1 MRRALW
7 VLGGGALLACCA
19 LLVGASA
26 ADRHGPPGDVRPVGR
41 APRLVPDYAGVTI
54 PPNIAPLNFRIDEPG
69 SRCHARFTGPSGAAL
84 EVDSR
89 DTEISIPAKAW
100 HRLLK
105 EAEGGKLSLEIA
117 VQKADGPW
125 AHYDPVE
132 IEVARSPIDPYVVY
146 RLMDPIYRIVVQID
160 IRQRSLEGFGDT
172 ALVSAK
178 SFDGCVNC
186 HAFPLNAP
194 DRMVL
199 HMRSGDQDFGA
210 GMLLITPD
218 AIRKIR
224 TSTARLPGLAAFT
237 SWHPNRHLVAFSVNS
252 VRQFFHTARTE
263 VRDFLDLKSDLA
275 IYDFDSGTVTSTAAI
290 ARPDRLETFPCWA
303 PDGRH
308 LYYSSAPV
316 LWEGEGENVSI
327 DRYAEVRYSIERV
340 PYDPATGEWGES
352 EVVLDAGKLSKSITQ
367 PRISP
372 DGRFMVTCMTG
383 YSAYPSLQGDA
394 DLYLTDLRT
403 GETHRMEC
411 NSPRTESWHSW
422 SSNSRWLAFSSKRA
436 DGHFIRIYFAYVDE
450 NGRAGKP
457 FVLPQKSPS
466 FYDSF
471 IRLNQ
476 LPELITGPVQARGDR
491 VANAIRTG
499 GWEGAE
505 LPVTGATVGVA
516 PERTPAPGPYS
527 SGHQ

>member
-1 MRRALW
+1 

-89 DTEISIPAKAW
+89 DTEIRIPAKAW

-105 EAEGGKLSLEIA
+105 EAEGGDLTMQA
-117 VQKADGPW
+117 WVQGADGDW
-125 AHYDPVE
+125 GEYDATRLH
-132 IEVARSPIDPYVVY
+132 VAEAPIDPYVVY
-146 RLMDPIYRIVVQID
+146 RLMDPIYRIVMQTD
-160 IRQRSLEGFGDT
+160 IRQRSLEGFDDT

-178 SFDGCVNC
+178 SFDGCINC
-186 HAFPLNAP
+186 HTFPQNDP
-194 DRMVL
+194 DLMVL
-199 HMRSGDQDFGA
+199 HMRSGKYDFGA

-218 AIRKIR
+218 GIRKIR

-252 VRQFFHTARTE
+252 VRQFFHTSRNE
-263 VRDFLDLKSDLA
+263 VRDVYDLKSYLA
-275 IYDFDSGTVTSTAAI
+275 VYDFESGMVTSTAAI
-290 ARPDRLETFPCWA
+290 TRPDRLETFPCWA
-303 PDGRH
+303 PDGRR

-316 LWEGEGENVSI
+316 LWTGEGENVNI
-327 DRYAEVRYSIERV
+327 DRYAEVRYSVERI

-352 EVVLDAGKLSKSITQ
+352 EVVLDADALGRSITQ

-372 DGRFMVTCMTG
+372 DGRFMVTCMSD
-383 YSAYPSLQGDA
+383 YSTFPSFQPSA
-394 DLYLTDLRT
+394 DLYLTDLQS
-403 GETHRMEC
+403 GETRRMEC
-411 NSPRTESWHSW
+411 NSDRSESWHSW
-422 SSNSRWLAFSSKRA
+422 SSNGRWLAFSSKRA
-436 DGHFIRIYFAYVDE
+436 DGQFIRVYFAYVDGE
-450 NGRAGKP
+450 GRARKP
-457 FVLPQKSPS
+457 FVLPQKSPT

-476 LPELITGPVQARGDR
+476 LPELVTGPVRAGGDTIS
-491 VANAIRTG
+491 AAIRTG
-499 GWEGAE
+499 DWEGVAE
-505 LPVTGATVGVA
+505 SVTGATPAA
-516 PERTPAPGPYS
+516 PPGPAPMPEPWS
-527 SGHQ
+527 SAHQ